1 MNRGRGR
8 GAVWE
13 VVGHPEKD
21 VDCKKTKSMVM
32 VVVVVGGVCL
42 YWGFEYL
49 FVFWLSV
56 CLQQSPRKIE
66 RENSLYRE
74 RCEGFQG
81 RRHAQLHPNIYIPC
95 FFFFFSHRSSLDL
108 FSFSLLHCS
117 PFFFLH
123 LLSFWDFSFSFFFFL
138 FLFLT
143 SCACLISCWFMSL
156 QSKWVFVFICFVLNA
171 WWV

>member
-21 VDCKKTKSMVM
+21 VNCKKTKSMVM

-49 FVFWLSV
+49 FVFWLCV

-123 LLSFWDFSFSFFFFL
+123 LLSFWDFSFSFF
-138 FLFLT
+138 
-143 SCACLISCWFMSL
+143 SS
-156 QSKWVFVFICFVLNA
+156 
-171 WWV
+171 